1 MGATDE
7 QNGIETTTIA
17 TGTTGATETGKQV
30 DETKETTEIT
40 NSKSTDATVG
50 TRTGTE
56 TVERKPLSVSKDDD
70 VIQVM
75 KMKKGDE

>member
-7 QNGIETTTIA
+7 QNGTETTTIT
-17 TGTTGATETGKQV
+17 TGTAEATEVREKT
-30 DETKETTEIT
+30 DETKETTELT

-56 TVERKPLSVSKDDD
+56 MVERKPLSVSKDDD

-75 KMKKGDE
+75 KMKKGK